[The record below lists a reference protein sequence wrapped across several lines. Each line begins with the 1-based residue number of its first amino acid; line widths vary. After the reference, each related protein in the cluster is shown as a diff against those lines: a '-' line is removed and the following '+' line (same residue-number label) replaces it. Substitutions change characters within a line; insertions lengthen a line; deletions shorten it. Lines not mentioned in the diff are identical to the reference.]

1 MTICGYVCYRSAFSF
16 SSSRTA
22 APMEANDVEKDEAPK
37 EKHSEVMEAP
47 LIDVDTFSTL
57 MAEVA
62 QTNAAQVNEL
72 NRLKLQELQ

>member
-1 MTICGYVCYRSAFSF
+1 
-16 SSSRTA
+16 
-22 APMEANDVEKDEAPK
+22 MEANDVEKDEAPK